1 MLSNSQQLAERA
13 IRLVGL
19 ILQSL
24 GKQHLKV
31 NVSEKGVLVGLHDC
45 VALVNSNKGLL
56 KGQVIFFFFKL
67 SLPVIGQKI
76 ILHLCRFD

>member
-56 KGQVIFFFFKL
+56 KGQVIFFFKNYL
-67 SLPVIGQKI
+67 SL
-76 ILHLCRFD
+76 